1 MEQFAM
7 PLVGGLMLGVASII
21 LLAAMGRIAGVSGIT
36 WGALSGPD
44 RAWRWLFVV
53 GIVLGTVIAHQ
64 VTGLDNPLPHEGGWL
79 LAVSAGLL
87 VGVGTRVGS
96 GCTSGHGVCG
106 IGRLSGRSIAATLT
120 FMATGVITVFVV
132 RHMLGG
138 AL

>member
-7 PLVGGLMLGVASII
+7 PLAGGLMLGVASII
-21 LLAAMGRIAGVSGIT
+21 LLATLGRIAGVSGIT
-36 WGALSGPD
+36 WGAISGPD
-44 RAWRWLFVV
+44 RAWRILFVI

-64 VTGLDNPLPHEGGWL
+64 TTGLPTPAPHEGSWL
-79 LAVSAGLL
+79 LAVGAGLL
-87 VGVGTRVGS
+87 VGIGTRVGS

-106 IGRLSGRSIAATLT
+106 IGRLSGRSIAATIT

-132 RHMLGG
+132 RHVLGG